1 MEPIIS
7 KLQEGVKYPRF
18 ERDATTIIN
27 DLVEHITKERGV
39 YSSSI
44 EPNPSEHK
52 IWFNTNNNT
61 LNIYEN
67 GRWNTISGQGGGGS
81 SSGAIINN
89 ATINTPT
96 ISRGTISGAFINDAV
111 INNANINNPTISGV
125 TISGG
130 NINGVTLGGINI
142 SSGAIKEGGTLNYGS
157 LVLLTYAGTVTN
169 PVLIPN
175 GGVIGNYSKSVNVA
189 GINISNGAINNGKIN
204 GATISGGNI
213 SGATINGGYLTG
225 SITASGATINGGNIH
240 GATLGAINVT
250 SGSIN
255 YASINNATINDAT
268 ITGSTTI
275 NGATI
280 SGATIS
286 GGNINVNKIEAKSIE
301 TPYIKL
307 TSGSESN
314 SIQLLGD
321 NYVFNGKL
329 ADSTLFH
336 SIDLNSGSI
345 AGLTSIKTLSYT
357 GLTIEPYDVT
367 STGTPITIHGRA
379 AGINII
385 ADSTAHVNLECIT
398 KLNWIKGS
406 SVGYM
411 MTFNT
416 TNNTVNSNY
425 DTFNISNGTISGSA
439 NVDLSLSGTIKGGT
453 ISGATISYGTL
464 SGSIAARGAS
474 IRGVTIDGGT
484 ISGATING
492 GFITGSA
499 TINGATISGATMSGG
514 NIYGAAIGNVSI
526 NAGSAFLYAGSKILV
541 TYTGSVANPIL
552 IPNGG
557 SIGYPTAPLTLC
569 GVTLTGGDFTK
580 LKNLQ

>member
-44 EPNPSEHK
+44 EPNPNEHK
-52 IWFNTNNNT
+52 VWFNTNNNT

-67 GRWNTISGQGGGGS
+67 GRWNTISGQGGGSGS
-81 SSGAIINN
+81 SSGAIIDS
-89 ATINTPT
+89 ATINT
-96 ISRGTISGAFINDAV
+96 S
-111 INNANINNPTISGV
+111 
-125 TISGG
+125 
-130 NINGVTLGGINI
+130 
-142 SSGAIKEGGTLNYGS
+142 
-157 LVLLTYAGTVTN
+157 
-169 PVLIPN
+169 
-175 GGVIGNYSKSVNVA
+175 
-189 GINISNGAINNGKIN
+189 
-204 GATISGGNI
+204 
-213 SGATINGGYLTG
+213 TINGGYLTG
-225 SITASGATINGGNIH
+225 NITASGATIDGGNIH

-255 YASINNATINDAT
+255 YAYINNAHISGGTLTGTINANAAT
-268 ITGSTTI
+268 ISG
-275 NGATI
+275 GTI

-286 GGNINVNKIEAKSIE
+286 GGYINNAYINASGAYMQSINISNGNIGGSILLTGTINGGTINGATISGGTLTGTIDATNATISGGSINVKSVKADSVE

-307 TSGSESN
+307 TSGSKYN

-321 NYVFNGKL
+321 DYVFNGKL

-336 SIDLNSGSI
+336 SIALNNGSI

-367 STGTPITIHGRA
+367 GTGTPIIINGRA

-385 ADSTAHVNLECIT
+385 ADSTAHLNIEGIT

-406 SVGYM
+406 SNGYM

-416 TNNTVNSNY
+416 TNNTINSNY
-425 DTFNISNGTISGSA
+425 DTFNITNGTISGSA
-439 NVDLSLSGTIKGGT
+439 NINLTLSGTISGGT
-453 ISGATISYGTL
+453 ISGATISGGNINGATL
-464 SGSIAARGAS
+464 GGINITSGSISFTNINSAYISG
-474 IRGVTIDGGT
+474 GNLVGT
-484 ISGATING
+484 INAGGATIN
-492 GFITGSA
+492 
-499 TINGATISGATMSGG
+499 
-514 NIYGAAIGNVSI
+514 
-526 NAGSAFLYAGSKILV
+526 AGSKILA
-541 TYTGSVANPIL
+541 TCTGSNPML

-557 SIGYPTAPLTLC
+557 NIGDNSASLTLC
-569 GVTLTGGDFTK
+569 GITLTGGDFTK